1 MLLLLGDKLWK
12 TNVAVSDAAESVPLQ
27 ESPEV
32 AVLWVNTPRAFS
44 LLL

>member
-12 TNVAVSDAAESVPLQ
+12 TNVVVLDAAESVPLQ

-32 AVLWVNTPRAFS
+32 AVLWVNTPKALS